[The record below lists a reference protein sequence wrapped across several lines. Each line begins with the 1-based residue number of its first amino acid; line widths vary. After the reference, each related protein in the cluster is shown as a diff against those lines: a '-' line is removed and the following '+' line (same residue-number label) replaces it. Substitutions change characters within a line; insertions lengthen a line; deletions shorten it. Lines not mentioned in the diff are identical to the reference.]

1 LTVVNPIKGGYVTDY
16 SAIIGSPGFFAPS
29 INADPYYVT
38 NPFSNAAF
46 LRHEA
51 NFLQYWSPTL
61 FGLSFRAGL
70 TTNEMRQSART
81 LDDGTP
87 ASVQNNPY
95 VASVAAAFEWEGL
108 RARYAW
114 ESHHDYY
121 GMAYIGQSI
130 LAVPAFTVPTA
141 NDWGNKLVLDYTLTL
156 SDSLKTRFTGV
167 GEYLLYKMH
176 RGTPPPETGV
186 MDNTAGVA
194 YRYARPA
201 FYAQV
206 HQTIAEHN
214 IWGAYA
220 RAFAGECSRFPMA
233 DGTPAPCVTDK
244 VGAEWIQAGYLYQFT
259 KNAAVYLAAYRL
271 RNERSGLYFTAAL
284 SREGLSPGLDQIGGG
299 LGVHYT
305 WGANLLE

>member
-1 LTVVNPIKGGYVTDY
+1 V
-16 SAIIGSPGFFAPS
+16 
-29 INADPYYVT
+29 NADPYYIT

-46 LRHEA
+46 YRHEA
-51 NFLQYWSPTL
+51 NFIQYWSPIL
-61 FGLSFRAGL
+61 YGLQLRAGI
-70 TTNEMRQSART
+70 TTNEQRQSERT
-81 LDDGTP
+81 FDDGSI
-87 ASVQNNPY
+87 AAVQNNPY
-95 VASVAAAFEWEGL
+95 IASIAVGYDWQGL
-108 RARYAW
+108 RARYSY

-121 GMAYIGQSI
+121 GMAYIGQTI
-130 LAVPAFTVPTA
+130 LAVPAITFPSA
-141 NDWGNKLVLDYTLTL
+141 NDWGNKGLLEYTLAFNE
-156 SDSLKTRFTGV
+156 DIKTRATLV
-167 GEYLLYKMH
+167 GEHLLYKMN
-176 RGTPPPETGV
+176 RKVPEADSPVPDDTP
-186 MDNTAGVA
+186 GVA

-201 FYAQV
+201 FYFQL

-214 IWGAYA
+214 IWGAYG
-220 RAFAGECSRFPMA
+220 RALAGECSRHANA
-233 DGTPAPCVTDK
+233 DGTPAPCSTAQ